1 MAMKLYVDL
10 DLRTLVLTAGYTSPV
25 TELQVRKG
33 EIAQIEVRFVRDGV
47 VIDNGNVSPL
57 VTVATKNQ
65 FSQDPLLAQ
74 TTLTKSGTGANT
86 VYSGSLS
93 LTSNGILGLVGG
105 DPYGMAMLEI
115 TWTDANY
122 THAIPA
128 VDLRIQNSIGLNA
141 NVSPLAP
148 AQTTTTFLPGIT
160 SLTGGGVNSLD
171 GLITAGL
178 SVPRL
183 YIVSLNT
190 SSQLWSLV
198 SGSEAEDV
206 AGGIVRPDDFNASTN
221 AKVFKRIG

>member
-10 DLRTLVLTAGYTSPV
+10 DLRTLVLTAGYTSPL

-33 EIAQIEVRFVRDGV
+33 EVAPVEVRFVRNGLV
-47 VIDNGNVSPL
+47 VDNGNVTPL
-57 VTVATKNQ
+57 VTVATKNE
-65 FSQDPLLAQ
+65 FNQDPLLAQ
-74 TTLTKSGTGANT
+74 ATLTKSGTGTNT
-86 VYSGSLS
+86 VYSGTLE
-93 LTSNGILGLVGG
+93 LTTNGILALVGG
-105 DPYGMAMLEI
+105 DPYGMAMLEV
-115 TWTDANY
+115 TWADATH

-141 NVSPLAP
+141 NVSPPAP

-160 SLTGGGVNSLD
+160 SLTGGGINALD
-171 GLITAGL
+171 GLITVGL
-178 SVPRL
+178 SIPRL
-183 YIVSLNT
+183 YVVSLNT

-206 AGGIVRPDDFNASTN
+206 AGGIVRPDDFNAVTN